1 MITFLTLIAGV
12 GGAGTCET
20 AAEKEAPWSTTAS
33 RPSVSNDARQAECP
47 LCLAELPI
55 EYFPRLATCAHR
67 SCFDCFQQYLRIEIS
82 ESRISVAC
90 PECSEP
96 MHPNGKILS
105 IIYYTSDLN
114 TVQPNKRG
122 IRVGFPF
129 FYYSTFF
136 LLSYI
141 TVTPPGSSI
150 RLLWFSSLNKFHNDG
165 KLLFKLKR
173 VGDYLQF
180 ITLFLLTN

>member
-1 MITFLTLIAGV
+1 MIFLEIKQTAGA
-12 GGAGTCET
+12 GGAGACEA

-96 MHPNGKILS
+96 MHPNGKILL
-105 IIYYTSDLN
+105 IIVDVN
-114 TVQPNKRG
+114 NRNK
-122 IRVGFPF
+122 
-129 FYYSTFF
+129 T
-136 LLSYI
+136 
-141 TVTPPGSSI
+141 
-150 RLLWFSSLNKFHNDG
+150 KC
-165 KLLFKLKR
+165 
-173 VGDYLQF
+173 
-180 ITLFLLTN
+180 